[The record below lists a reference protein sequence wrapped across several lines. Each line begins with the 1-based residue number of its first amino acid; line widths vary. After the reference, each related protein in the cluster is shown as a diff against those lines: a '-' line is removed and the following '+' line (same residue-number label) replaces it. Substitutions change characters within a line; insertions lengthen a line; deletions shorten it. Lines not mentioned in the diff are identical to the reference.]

1 MRRRIEHRLDRVS
14 DRLHILD
21 GLLAAFLN
29 IDEVIAIIR
38 REDRPRPVLMSRFGL
53 TDVQA
58 EAILNLRLRNLAKLE
73 EVKIR
78 AEQSEL
84 SAERESLE
92 AILESRRRIAGVV
105 REELIE
111 DAERYGDERRSPL
124 VERDAAQALGETDL
138 APVEPVTV
146 VLSERGWVR
155 AAKGHDIEPRGL
167 SYRPGDGYRAMARG
181 RSNQLA
187 VFLDSTGR
195 VYCVPSH
202 TLASARGQGEPLAG
216 RINPSDGATF
226 EGVMIGPADRLYVVA
241 TDAGYGFIVRLE
253 DLWSRKPRGQ
263 VMYFDRPGC
272 EASRSASGG

>member
-1 MRRRIEHRLDRVS
+1 MGLDNRPRQSDLKAILGEWLEFRITTVRRRIEHRLDRVS

-155 AAKGHDIEPRGL
+155 AAQK
-167 SYRPGDGYRAMARG
+167 
-181 RSNQLA
+181 
-187 VFLDSTGR
+187 
-195 VYCVPSH
+195 
-202 TLASARGQGEPLAG
+202 
-216 RINPSDGATF
+216 
-226 EGVMIGPADRLYVVA
+226 VMTSSPVA
-241 TDAGYGFIVRLE
+241 
-253 DLWSRKPRGQ
+253 
-263 VMYFDRPGC
+263 
-272 EASRSASGG
+272 